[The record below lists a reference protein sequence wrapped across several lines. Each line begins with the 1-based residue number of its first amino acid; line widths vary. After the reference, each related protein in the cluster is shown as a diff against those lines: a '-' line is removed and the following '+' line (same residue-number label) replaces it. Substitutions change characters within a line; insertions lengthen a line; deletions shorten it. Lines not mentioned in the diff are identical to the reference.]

1 MATLRSRN
9 FTKLEELYAEPQKNV
24 SSLTARPVLIPFP
37 SVSPAAT
44 QTTAAQ
50 LLKMKQ
56 WKHRRA
62 NDRDTKSAG
71 KRHKLRAH
79 IRDINS

>member
-1 MATLRSRN
+1 M
-9 FTKLEELYAEPQKNV
+9 EELYAEPQKNV
-24 SSLTARPVLIPFP
+24 SSLTAPPVLIPCP

-44 QTTAAQ
+44 QTTAGAQ
-50 LLKMKQ
+50 VLKMKQ

-62 NDRDTKSAG
+62 NDRNTKSAG